1 MIALLLKIFAI
12 IYLSVIGVI
21 YMTPAVRV
29 GISWARSNL
38 LLIQNY
44 VTTCCVVVLCVNLL
58 LGQAQL
64 VERVAKALGRLW
76 PTRRYP
82 ATDGEHGRDVV
93 APGAARN
100 LPVTQPRR
108 LNT

>member
-1 MIALLLKIFAI
+1 MIALLLKVLAI
-12 IYLSVIGVI
+12 IYLSVISVV

-64 VERVAKALGRLW
+64 VERVAKADRKS
-76 PTRRYP
+76 
-82 ATDGEHGRDVV
+82 VV
-93 APGAARN
+93 
-100 LPVTQPRR
+100 
-108 LNT
+108 